1 LLLPCR
7 LLAMLFFILFTIAVS
22 AGWWCQ
28 TLEAF
33 TQRLDHHHHHHHHH
47 QINHHDKKTLATKTN
62 GSIGRI
68 ILPPLHATTTSR
80 NGKKNDKASSSSS
93 SLVEISFP
101 TPNAAADMGIRDW
114 PQIYHPSSWTE
125 SVNTNNEG
133 VKLTRYILDGRGRV
147 TIDYIDNST
156 GQVCRIINKQRV
168 YPGTLVEVTGG
179 GEATLIWDVDDTPKG
194 GTGMIVLT
202 PSYEEGSKLVLV
214 GGFLLV
220 FCVGLVI
227 GSSSGI

>member
-1 LLLPCR
+1 
-7 LLAMLFFILFTIAVS
+7 MLFFILFTIAVS

-28 TLEAF
+28 TIEAF
-33 TQRLDHHHHHHHHH
+33 THRLDHHHHH

-62 GSIGRI
+62 GSRGRI
-68 ILPPLHATTTSR
+68 ILSPLHATTSR
-80 NGKKNDKASSSSS
+80 DGKKNDKASSSSSS

-125 SVNTNNEG
+125 SVTNNEG
-133 VKLTRYILDGRGRV
+133 AKLTRYILDGRGRV

-156 GQVCRIINKQRV
+156 GQACRIINKQRV

-179 GEATLIWDVDDTPKG
+179 GEATLIWDVDDYPKG

-202 PSYEEGSKLVLV
+202 PNYEEGSKLILV

-227 GSSSGI
+227 GSSNGI